1 VKAFCCFPQLLF
13 RCFSAD
19 FVCPAFPAR
28 AIFESRLTSF
38 REIRPSV
45 TVSFPACV
53 TSTDEPPLSNGQ
65 ETRVK
70 NIFVGNLDFN
80 ASEEAVRSLFERHG
94 QVNSAR
100 IMTDR
105 ETGRSRG
112 FAFVEMENEGEADQA
127 IAALNGYTLDGRA
140 LNVNEARPK
149 PDRGFGGGGGGGG
162 GGRGFGGGGGR
173 PGGGGGRRPGGGGG
187 GGGGGSRREPRW

>member
-1 VKAFCCFPQLLF
+1 M
-13 RCFSAD
+13 
-19 FVCPAFPAR
+19 
-28 AIFESRLTSF
+28 
-38 REIRPSV
+38 
-45 TVSFPACV
+45 
-53 TSTDEPPLSNGQ
+53 
-65 ETRVK
+65 K